1 MDSKEDQM
9 FDFGRIG
16 DMLGGL
22 LGGAL
27 QETAA
32 NAGITEILERAG
44 IDPASLAGLDQAQ
57 ILELLQQHG
66 VDASVLE
73 NVDLA
78 ALTEALGQGEGLQA
92 IADVVSRV
100 TQR

>member
-1 MDSKEDQM
+1 M

-16 DMLGGL
+16 EMVGGL
-22 LGGAL
+22 IGGPL

-32 NAGITEILERAG
+32 NAGIMEALEQAG

-57 ILELLQQHG
+57 ILELLANHG
-66 VDASVLE
+66 VDTSVLE
-73 NVDLA
+73 NLDLA
-78 ALTEALGQGEGLQA
+78 ALSETLGQGEGLQT
-92 IADVVSRV
+92 ITELISRV

>member
-1 MDSKEDQM
+1 M

-16 DMLGGL
+16 EMVSGL
-22 LGGAL
+22 LGGGL

-32 NAGITEILERAG
+32 NGGILQLLEQAG

-57 ILELLQQHG
+57 ILDLLAQHG
-66 VDASVLE
+66 VDASVLA
-73 NVDLA
+73 NLDLGA
-78 ALTEALGQGEGLQA
+78 ITQALGQGEGLQA
-92 IADVVSRV
+92 ITDIVSRV

>member
-1 MDSKEDQM
+1 MI
-9 FDFGRIG
+9 DFGRIG
-16 DMLGGL
+16 EMVGGL

-32 NAGITEILERAG
+32 TAGILEVLEQAG

-57 ILELLQQHG
+57 ILELLAQHG

-73 NVDLA
+73 TLDLG
-78 ALTEALGQGEGLQA
+78 ALSEALGQGEGLQA
-92 IADVVSRV
+92 ITDVVARI

>member
-1 MDSKEDQM
+1 MIDL
-9 FDFGRIG
+9 GRIG
-16 DMLGGL
+16 ELFGGL

-32 NAGITEILERAG
+32 NSGIMQLLSQAG
-44 IDPASLAGLDQAQ
+44 IDPASLAGLDQGQ
-57 ILELLQQHG
+57 ILELLAQHG

-73 NVDLA
+73 NLDLA
-78 ALTEALGQGEGLQA
+78 GLTETLGQGEGLQA
-92 IADVVSRV
+92 IADVVGRM

>member
-1 MDSKEDQM
+1 M

-16 DMLGGL
+16 EMVGGL
-22 LGGAL
+22 LGGVTQA
-27 QETAA
+27 TAA
-32 NAGITEILERAG
+32 NGGIMELLEQAG

-57 ILELLQQHG
+57 ILELLAQHG
-66 VDASVLE
+66 IDASVLE
-73 NVDLA
+73 KLDVT

>member
-1 MDSKEDQM
+1 M

-16 DMLGGL
+16 EMVGGL
-22 LGGAL
+22 LGGSL

-32 NAGITEILERAG
+32 NAGIMELLQQAG

-57 ILELLQQHG
+57 ILEILAQHG

-78 ALTEALGQGEGLQA
+78 AMSEALGQGEGLQA
-92 IADVVSRV
+92 ITDVVSRM